1 VIKEN
6 HGNILPECRVINTTF
21 LYPVPP
27 NFKDA
32 YRVGYVNQLAQPM
45 ITKAQFNKLRNHSH
59 DTCVSIYIPT
69 IVAGDYEKNRIRWKN
84 AVDAC
89 IKELEEIGVNTD
101 FLAEAVALDTNSE
114 YWAHQSRGL
123 AGFFSPSH
131 SKIVHLVN
139 EPISSHYVSDHYI
152 LQPLVPELS
161 NDDRVFVL
169 AISKNE
175 TKFYEAVIDGI
186 FPVFIDDCVVED
198 QGEALQ
204 NIEMIQTTQ
213 HHSGG
218 GPGTAIFH
226 ATGPGSDKD
235 SLRTEQYLRRIDD
248 GIMEIISDEK
258 VPLVLACVE
267 EYVPIYRKVSK
278 YNHLSDHYITG
289 NPSDLT
295 PTDLRK
301 NVEPVFQEL
310 KKERHQKFEEL
321 YRTASSTGAS
331 IDQLDQIAASA
342 DMDNI
347 GWVLISKHALL
358 HITDEQ
364 RETVDDIVQ
373 CVYATNGE
381 ILFTDEALDSRT
393 PVMAIQR
400 APMPMADLV

>member
-1 VIKEN
+1 
-6 HGNILPECRVINTTF
+6 
-21 LYPVPP
+21 
-27 NFKDA
+27 
-32 YRVGYVNQLAQPM
+32 M
-45 ITKAQFNKLRNHSH
+45 ITKAQFNKLRNLKH
-59 DTCVSIYIPT
+59 DACVSIYIPT
-69 IVAGDYEKNRIRWKN
+69 IIAGDYEKNRIRWKN
-84 AVDAC
+84 AVDAA
-89 IKELEEIGVNTD
+89 KNQLEAQGINTD
-101 FLAEAVALDTNSE
+101 FLAEAEALDKNSE

-123 AGFFSPSH
+123 AGFFSPGH
-131 SKIVHLVN
+131 SKMIHLVN
-139 EPISSHYVSDHYI
+139 EPTSSHYISDHYI

-175 TKFYEAVIDGI
+175 TKFYEAVKDGI

-204 NIEMIQTTQ
+204 NIEMIQSTQ

-226 ATGPGSDKD
+226 ATGPGSDMD
-235 SLRTEQYLRRIDD
+235 SIRTEQYLRRVDD

-267 EYVPIYRKVSK
+267 EYVPIYRKVSN

-310 KKERHQKFEEL
+310 RTERNKKFKEL
-321 YRTASSTGAS
+321 YEKSRNTGAS
-331 IDQLDQIAASA
+331 LSVLDEISESA

-347 GWVLISKHALL
+347 GWILISNHALE
-358 HITDEQ
+358 HASDAE
-364 RETVDDIVQ
+364 RETIDDVVQ
-373 CVYATNGE
+373 CVYATDGE
-381 ILFTDEALDSRT
+381 ILFTDEALESRT
-393 PVMAIQR
+393 LAMAIQR
-400 APMPMADLV
+400 APMPMENLV